1 MGSKPRAQSR
11 TVLRWLFGT
20 GDANDAPIEV
30 LAIELRATGAERV
43 GRSLSKGILAAS
55 LLRNVM
61 GTLKADLEASGFE
74 LVETHISWVFLGTEE
89 VFKVKRPVDLGFL
102 DFTTLERRRAAC
114 DAELRLNR
122 RLASNVYLDVVPVTV
137 DASGV
142 HQIAGEGATVDWA
155 VRMRRLAIE
164 GRADELLRRGLLTPK
179 HIDTLA
185 VLIARFHDGARC
197 DAETSKHGDVR
208 TIRKNIEEN
217 FEQTRSSIGDYLTPE
232 QAREIEAWQ
241 VQTLRNDA
249 PFVAR
254 TAAARVRDGH
264 GDLRLEHVYFASDGS
279 ISIIDCIEFNER
291 FRYGDVCAD
300 IAFLS
305 MDLAWHGR
313 VDLAE
318 RFLARYARESK
329 DYELYSVVNFYES
342 YRAFVRGKV
351 ASLLA
356 SDTEASPEARER
368 ARQEA
373 RRYFVLSLAF
383 ERPPLVPPRVVAVGG
398 MIAAGKSR
406 TSATIG
412 DLLAAPVLSSDR
424 TRKQLVDRKPTERL
438 PGGAWSGAYS
448 ARATEAVYGELLRL
462 ADIVLSSGRP
472 VVIDAS
478 FRTGAMREAARRLAN
493 RHGVPF
499 MLVECRAPRALI
511 LDRLAARESGG
522 THESDART
530 DLLEEFE
537 KHFEPIDELQPSEYV
552 QLDTSRSV
560 DETRRLLEAAF
571 GG

>member
-1 MGSKPRAQSR
+1 
-11 TVLRWLFGT
+11 
-20 GDANDAPIEV
+20 
-30 LAIELRATGAERV
+30 
-43 GRSLSKGILAAS
+43 
-55 LLRNVM
+55 M
-61 GTLKADLEASGFE
+61 GTLKADLEAGGFE
-74 LVETHISWVFLGTEE
+74 LVETHISWVFLGAEE

-114 DAELRLNR
+114 DAELLLNR

-142 HQIAGEGATVDWA
+142 HRIAGEGATVDWA

-164 GRADELLRRGLLTPK
+164 SRADLLLQRGLLTPK
-179 HIDTLA
+179 HIDALA
-185 VLIARFHDGARC
+185 ALIARFHERARC
-197 DAETSKHGDVR
+197 DAETSKHGDVG
-208 TIRKNIEEN
+208 TIRENLEEN
-217 FEQTRSSIGDYLTPE
+217 FEQTRESIGDYLRPE

-241 VQTLRNDA
+241 LQTLSNDA
-249 PFVAR
+249 PFIAR
-254 TAAARVRDGH
+254 TVAARVRDGH
-264 GDLRLEHVYFASDGS
+264 GDLRLEHVYFESDAS
-279 ISIIDCIEFNER
+279 ISIIDCIEFNDR

-318 RFLARYARESK
+318 RFLARYARESN

-351 ASLLA
+351 ASILA
-356 SDTEASPEARER
+356 SDPEASSETRAR

-383 ERPPLVPPRVVAVGG
+383 ERPPLVPARVVAVGG

-412 DLLAAPVLSSDR
+412 DLLAAPLLSSDR
-424 TRKQLVDRKPTERL
+424 TRKRLMDRDPTEPL

-448 ARATEAVYGELLRL
+448 ARATEEVYGELFRL
-462 ADIVLSSGRP
+462 SDIVLSSGRP

-478 FRTGAMREAARRLAN
+478 FRTVATREAARRLAN
-493 RHGVPF
+493 QHGVPF
-499 MLVECRAPRALI
+499 MMVECTAPRALI
-511 LDRLAARESGG
+511 LDRLAAREEGG
-522 THESDART
+522 PHESDART
-530 DLLEEFE
+530 NLLEEFE
-537 KHFEPIDELQPSEYV
+537 KRFEPIDELQPPEYLR
-552 QLDTSRSV
+552 LDTSRSL
-560 DETRRLLEAAF
+560 DDSRRLLEAAF
-571 GG
+571 AG